1 MNVIWMYL
9 NKKDA
14 TVNALKDY
22 GKMKHII
29 DHTEEEIQRVY
40 SRIAGVGS
48 PAIEKMPSAN
58 NPQAGEDRMIK
69 GIEEIDV
76 LRERLRQAKEYMA
89 WFQPAWDA
97 LSDDDQ
103 FVLDAFFS
111 GGNEYGAGAADTVAE
126 HFCIERASAY
136 RKKNRALDNLTT
148 LLYGRW

>member
-14 TVNALKDY
+14 AVNALKDY

-58 NPQAGEDRMIK
+58 NP
-69 GIEEIDV
+69 
-76 LRERLRQAKEYMA
+76 
-89 WFQPAWDA
+89 
-97 LSDDDQ
+97 
-103 FVLDAFFS
+103 
-111 GGNEYGAGAADTVAE
+111 
-126 HFCIERASAY
+126 
-136 RKKNRALDNLTT
+136 
-148 LLYGRW
+148 

>member
-14 TVNALKDY
+14 AVNALKDY

-29 DHTEEEIQRVY
+29 DHSEEEIQRVY

>member
-14 TVNALKDY
+14 AVNALKDY

-111 GGNEYGAGAADTVAE
+111 DGNEYGAGAADVVAE

>member
-14 TVNALKDY
+14 AVNALKDY

-29 DHTEEEIQRVY
+29 DHTDEEIQRVY

-103 FVLDAFFS
+103 FVLNAFFS
-111 GGNEYGAGAADTVAE
+111 DGNEYGAGAADVVAE

>member
-14 TVNALKDY
+14 AVNALKDY

-29 DHTEEEIQRVY
+29 DHTDEEIQRVY

-111 GGNEYGAGAADTVAE
+111 DGNEYGAGAADVVAE

>member
-1 MNVIWMYL
+1 
-9 NKKDA
+9 
-14 TVNALKDY
+14 
-22 GKMKHII
+22 MKHII
-29 DHTEEEIQRVY
+29 DHTQEEINQVY
-40 SRIAGVGS
+40 SRMAGVGS

>member
-14 TVNALKDY
+14 AVNALKDY

-29 DHTEEEIQRVY
+29 DHTDEEIQRVY

>member
-14 TVNALKDY
+14 AVNALKDY

-29 DHTEEEIQRVY
+29 DHTDEEIQRVY
-40 SRIAGVGS
+40 SRSAGVGS

-111 GGNEYGAGAADTVAE
+111 SGNEYGAGAADTVAE

-136 RKKNRALDNLTT
+136 MKKNRALDNLTT

>member
-14 TVNALKDY
+14 AVNALKDY

-29 DHTEEEIQRVY
+29 VHTDEEIQRVY

-58 NPQAGEDRMIK
+58 NPQAGEERMIK

-111 GGNEYGAGAADTVAE
+111 NGNEYGAGAADVVAE

>member
-14 TVNALKDY
+14 AVNALKDY

-111 GGNEYGAGAADTVAE
+111 GGNEYGSGAADTVAE

>member
-14 TVNALKDY
+14 AVNALKDY

>member
-1 MNVIWMYL
+1 
-9 NKKDA
+9 
-14 TVNALKDY
+14 
-22 GKMKHII
+22 MKHII

-103 FVLDAFFS
+103 FVMDAFFS
-111 GGNEYGAGAADTVAE
+111 GGNEYGACAADTVAE

>member
-14 TVNALKDY
+14 AVNALKDY

-58 NPQAGEDRMIK
+58 NPQAGADRMIK

-76 LRERLRQAKEYMA
+76 LRERLRQAKEYMV

>member
-14 TVNALKDY
+14 AVNALKDY

-48 PAIEKMPSAN
+48 PAIAKMPSAN

-111 GGNEYGAGAADTVAE
+111 GGNEYGGGAADAVAE

>member
-1 MNVIWMYL
+1 
-9 NKKDA
+9 
-14 TVNALKDY
+14 
-22 GKMKHII
+22 MKHII
-29 DHTEEEIQRVY
+29 DHTDEEIQRVY

>member
-14 TVNALKDY
+14 AVNALKDY

-48 PAIEKMPSAN
+48 LAIEKMPSAN